1 MSSHTTVIVNWR
13 DPFSYDEI
21 ESNPDL
27 GDGLYLA
34 TGKLKHKREETI
46 QYCGITEGSFIR
58 RFKSHHKLHNINRD
72 KKFWIGKVQY
82 PDEASRY
89 YLEMAESMIIYFWQP
104 ELNEMKKIS
113 LPKPITLINNWYKKD
128 YTPRYRQHPM
138 CKYLADVL
146 SWDGELWR
154 SGNLKVWGD

>member
-13 DPFSYDEI
+13 GPFSYDEI

-72 KKFWIGKVQY
+72 KKILDRKNSI
-82 PDEASRY
+82 P
-89 YLEMAESMIIYFWQP
+89 
-104 ELNEMKKIS
+104 
-113 LPKPITLINNWYKKD
+113 
-128 YTPRYRQHPM
+128 
-138 CKYLADVL
+138 
-146 SWDGELWR
+146 
-154 SGNLKVWGD
+154 